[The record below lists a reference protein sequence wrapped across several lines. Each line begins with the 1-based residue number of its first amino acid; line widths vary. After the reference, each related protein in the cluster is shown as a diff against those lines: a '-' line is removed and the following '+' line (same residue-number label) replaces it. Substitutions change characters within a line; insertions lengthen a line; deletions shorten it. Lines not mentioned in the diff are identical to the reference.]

1 MDLDRSDDAMKLVIA
16 ACAALALAT
25 ACFVYAAIGTLLDE
39 DWQPNWEWDRE

>member
-25 ACFVYAAIGTLLDE
+25 ACFVYAVTTYF
-39 DWQPNWEWDRE
+39 